1 MTIEL
6 QCIAVDAVDPLAQG
20 RCVLRPDE
28 KG

>member
-6 QCIAVDAVDPLAQG
+6 QCIAVDAIDPLVRG